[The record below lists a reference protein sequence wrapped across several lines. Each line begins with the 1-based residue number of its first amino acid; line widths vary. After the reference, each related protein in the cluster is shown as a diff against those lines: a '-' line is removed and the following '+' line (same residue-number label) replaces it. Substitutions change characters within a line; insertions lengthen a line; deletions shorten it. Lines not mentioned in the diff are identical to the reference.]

1 MLEESL
7 FLVGLVGAIY
17 SYFLYPAVLLALLKL
32 KKTSDNPNA
41 PDQSDAPS
49 MSFIITAYNE
59 QASIAKKIENTL
71 QSKYPQDKLEIL
83 VASDGSTD
91 ETNSIVNSYADQGIR
106 LIEVTD
112 RLGKENAQKCAIEA
126 ANGDIIVFSDVSTQI
141 EQLALRRIAEVFQ
154 DPEIG
159 AISSEDR
166 FISQSG
172 EVVGEG
178 AYVKYEMWLRGLES
192 RFKSLVG
199 LSGSFFA
206 ARKSVCSVWDISVPS
221 DFNTALNSV
230 SLGFR
235 AVSDP
240 KLLGFYPDIKSSN
253 KEYQRKVR
261 TVIRGMAALFS
272 KSEVMNPFKFGAFS
286 FQVISHKLMRW
297 LVPWFLILSLA
308 LNVVLLGQGWF
319 YTLTLFGQLAFYA
332 MALIGWLFKSSQ
344 SFTPIKLSFFFI
356 QVNLAILQASLMYA
370 FGKRITKWEP
380 SKR

>member
-7 FLVGLVGAIY
+7 FLVGLLGAIY
-17 SYFLYPAVLLALLKL
+17 SYFLYPAVLLSLLKL
-32 KKTSDNPNA
+32 KKSPDKSSPNE
-41 PDQSDAPS
+41 QSEAPS

-59 QASIAKKIENTL
+59 QASIANKIENTL
-71 QSKYPQDKLEIL
+71 QSEYPQDKLEIL

-91 ETNSIVNSYADQGIR
+91 DTNSIVKSYANKGIK
-106 LIEVTD
+106 LVEVTD

-126 ANGDIIVFSDVSTQI
+126 AKGDIIVFSDVSTQI
-141 EQLALRRIAEVFQ
+141 EEHALRRIADVFQ
-154 DPEIG
+154 DPKVG

-166 FISQSG
+166 FISQTG

-206 ARKSVCSVWDISVPS
+206 ARKSVCSAWDISVPS

-240 KLLGFYPDIKSSN
+240 QLLGFYPDIKSSN

-272 KSEVMNPFKFGAFS
+272 RSEVMNPFKYGTFS

-297 LVPWFLILSLA
+297 LVPWFLILSLV
-308 LNVVLLGQGWF
+308 LNIVLLGQGWF
-319 YTLTLFGQLAFYA
+319 YILTLIGQLAFYLLA
-332 MALIGWLFKSSQ
+332 TLGWLFKSSQ

-356 QVNLAILQASLMYA
+356 QVNLAILQASLMFA